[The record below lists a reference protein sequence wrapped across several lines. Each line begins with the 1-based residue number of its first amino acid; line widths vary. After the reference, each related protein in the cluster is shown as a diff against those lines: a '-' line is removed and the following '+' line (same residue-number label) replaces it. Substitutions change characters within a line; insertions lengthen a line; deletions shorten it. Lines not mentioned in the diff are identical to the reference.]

1 MKPGT
6 LCSVRQNAP
15 LFPDPPDLPKLRP
28 VPKSEADHSWKRGQ
42 QPINIDATTIGIILD
57 SKLEPDIFEPRTFL
71 RVSTR
76 YGVGWVNSTFC
87 REENE
92 AKSNNCS

>member
-1 MKPGT
+1 MNPGT
-6 LCSVRQNAP
+6 LCSVRQGAP
-15 LFPDPPDLPKLRP
+15 LFP
-28 VPKSEADHSWKRGQ
+28 ESWKKGQ
-42 QPINIDATTIGIILD
+42 QPINIDATTTGIVLD
-57 SKLEPDIFEPRTFL
+57 SKQEPDTFEPRTFL